1 MICMGTREGDPEKTP
16 LRLQLTH
23 SNGEPRRDA
32 LSIPP
37 SGAGMADALQLCG
50 ERQSEAQWRAAN
62 LCRIAWS
69 DSAGEWRLTNSSHTL
84 MCVCRGERVPAGASA
99 PVVPGD
105 TLELGLLRFTVEQ
118 GAPVDVRRSGT
129 RAPGQRE
136 SSDAE
141 RSAASHT
148 SASASEA
155 LPFDL
160 RVLAF
165 NDRSEGGEREA
176 HVDVLANPFG
186 VLDIAGAQPSPVADV
201 LAGLLGDAPVAGQA
215 RPVVRPTSPPSRG
228 DGRPAS
234 LLDELHEEFVR
245 VVRDPAQLSGRVDW
259 EGWLA
264 SGNEAAPTLDDLR
277 RQAEPYPLLRD
288 ILLPREGIDRIIED
302 FEPLVRSGLLDQ
314 DVPEDVL
321 GLFAPELAR
330 DSRAPLPS
338 LTRQEHHD
346 LSPDSHLHL
355 GSTTPRRVD
364 SDNEGKP

>member
-1 MICMGTREGDPEKTP
+1 
-16 LRLQLTH
+16 
-23 SNGEPRRDA
+23 
-32 LSIPP
+32 
-37 SGAGMADALQLCG
+37 MADALQLCG